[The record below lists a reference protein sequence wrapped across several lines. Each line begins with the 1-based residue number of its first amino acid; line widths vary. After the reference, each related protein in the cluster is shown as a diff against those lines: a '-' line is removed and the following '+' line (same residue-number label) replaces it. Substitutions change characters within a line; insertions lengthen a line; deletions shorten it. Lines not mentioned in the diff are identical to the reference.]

1 MTWPA
6 ARHDEQRVDAD
17 VVPVVHEARTE
28 PLCGNSDA
36 SEAPVIEGECGSVLC
51 GSGLNFHE
59 RHGPSAPRDN
69 VDLSTWHAS
78 APRKDAPPFK
88 TKVPA
93 GEGLRPATALFGGL
107 TVQRERSSALA

>member
-17 VVPVVHEARTE
+17 VIPVVHEARTE

-36 SEAPVIEGECGSVLC
+36 SEAPVIEGECGSVLA
-51 GSGLNFHE
+51 GASLHLHE
-59 RHGPSAPRDN
+59 SKRPSTSCDDVDFAARD
-69 VDLSTWHAS
+69 TR
-78 APRKDAPPFK
+78 APRKNAPSLQP
-88 TKVPA
+88 KVPA
-93 GEGLRPATALFGGL
+93 GEGLRPPAALFGGL